1 MTRPQ
6 AVWRQDLSA
15 PPLPYDQY
23 RHWREAGPL
32 LWSEAWFDGAWLV
45 TRYADCEAL
54 LRDSTRFS
62 ARRTGGWVTQQASER
77 GELSEFQRLF
87 ARAMLFVD
95 APHHGRLRQLM
106 QPGFT
111 PAAMRGLRSEIE
123 SFVAQALDQAD
134 AAAAVG
140 QSSDL
145 IALLARPLPARVM
158 ALLLGLSD
166 EDPELFSVASSDD
179 LAAFI
184 GAAQPSELQARR
196 AQRAMLRLARGFE
209 AVLETRS
216 PQGRAAPSPPPEGDK
231 EPWGGPAVPC
241 APVQATPSPDL
252 LDRLLQGQAEGR
264 ITSDAELLAQCVM
277 LLFAGHETTRHLI
290 GSLVQTLASDPLRW
304 RMLREQP
311 DLIPRAVREVLRLE
325 TPVQYTGRRAVADV
339 QWHGQTIRRG
349 ELVLA
354 MVGCAN
360 RDEARFSEA
369 EQLDLARQQ
378 GASLAFGTGPHVCI
392 GAALTQMEAEVVLQ
406 QMVQRWHEPPQLLAS
421 QPDWIPDALYRGLRS
436 LPVMPAR
443 HVHAP
448 LVL

>member
-1 MTRPQ
+1 MLTRPQ

-54 LRDSTRFS
+54 LRDTARFS

-95 APHHGRLRQLM
+95 APDHGRLRQLM

-123 SFVAQALDQAD
+123 IFVAQALDQAD

-209 AVLETRS
+209 AVLSARQQTPDR
-216 PQGRAAPSPPPEGDK
+216 
-231 EPWGGPAVPC
+231 
-241 APVQATPSPDL
+241 PVADL

-290 GSLVQTLASDPLRW
+290 GSLVQTLAGDPLRW

-339 QWHGQTIRRG
+339 PWHGQTIRRG

-354 MVGCAN
+354 MIGCAN

-406 QMVQRWHEPPQLLAS
+406 QMLQRWPEPPQLLAA

-443 HVHAP
+443 HAHAP
-448 LVL
+448 SVLQMQG

>member
-1 MTRPQ
+1 
-6 AVWRQDLSA
+6 
-15 PPLPYDQY
+15 
-23 RHWREAGPL
+23 
-32 LWSEAWFDGAWLV
+32 
-45 TRYADCEAL
+45 
-54 LRDSTRFS
+54 
-62 ARRTGGWVTQQASER
+62 
-77 GELSEFQRLF
+77 
-87 ARAMLFVD
+87 
-95 APHHGRLRQLM
+95 
-106 QPGFT
+106 
-111 PAAMRGLRSEIE
+111 
-123 SFVAQALDQAD
+123 
-134 AAAAVG
+134 
-140 QSSDL
+140 
-145 IALLARPLPARVM
+145 
-158 ALLLGLSD
+158 SD

-209 AVLETRS
+209 VVLSARQQTPDR
-216 PQGRAAPSPPPEGDK
+216 
-231 EPWGGPAVPC
+231 
-241 APVQATPSPDL
+241 PVADL

-290 GSLVQTLASDPLRW
+290 GSLVQTLACDPLRW

-354 MVGCAN
+354 MIGCAN

-406 QMVQRWHEPPQLLAS
+406 QMLQRWPEPPQLLAA

-443 HVHAP
+443 HAHAP
-448 LVL
+448 SVLQLQG